1 MTRTGSEA
9 SLLLV
14 GILRDL
20 EAAGYEVHTDSLAD
34 RLPPFAGGW
43 RPDAIALGKPTN
55 LAIEVK
61 LEGAPAKSVSEDL
74 RRRFDADP
82 DWDLRVYYA
91 RPKAA
96 AEPVDPVPVESID
109 VSIREV
115 EELNARGQSQ
125 LALLR
130 AWATLEA
137 LGRVL
142 LPGEFERAQAPGRL
156 VEILAFEG
164 NVTPTEADLLRNL
177 VGRRNR
183 FIHGSLDV
191 EVDPCDLARFA
202 ETLKELRGQLP
213 AH

>member
-1 MTRTGSEA
+1 MTRSASEER
-9 SLLLV
+9 LLLV

-20 EAAGYEVHTDSLAD
+20 EAADYEVHTESLAD
-34 RLPPFAGGW
+34 HLPSFVGEYL
-43 RPDAIALGKPTN
+43 PDAIALGKPRN

-61 LEGAPAKSVSEDL
+61 LEGTPAKSESTEM
-74 RRRFDADP
+74 RRRFEEDP

-91 RPKAA
+91 RPK
-96 AEPVDPVPVESID
+96 PVGAPVEPVPVASID
-109 VSIREV
+109 ISIREV
-115 EELNARGQSQ
+115 EELSEKGHRQ

-142 LPGEFERAQAPGRL
+142 LPGKFARAQTPGRL
-156 VEILAFEG
+156 VEVLAFEG

-177 VGRRNR
+177 ATNRNR

-191 EVDPCDLARFA
+191 EVDPSDLARFA
-202 ETLKELRGQLP
+202 ETLKELRGQLL
-213 AH
+213 AQ